1 MIFSVFLPRNNK
13 APNGKTNLDCQ
24 LQLMLFSF
32 DVYFRESEGT
42 RMSPSYIRTRAYAA
56 ANPRRTP
63 RAAVMI
69 YDMPVIG
76 TIIAANLRIIFE
88 NSGFF

>member
-1 MIFSVFLPRNNK
+1 
-13 APNGKTNLDCQ
+13 
-24 LQLMLFSF
+24 MLFSF

-88 NSGFF
+88 NSGFFLKISKQILIFGQIIEKKLRNWEKER